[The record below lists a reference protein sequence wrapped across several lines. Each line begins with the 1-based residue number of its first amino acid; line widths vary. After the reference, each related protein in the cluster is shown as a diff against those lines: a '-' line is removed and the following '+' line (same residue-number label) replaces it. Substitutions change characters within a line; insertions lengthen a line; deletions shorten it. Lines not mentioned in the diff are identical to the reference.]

1 MKVVLDTNVI
11 VAAFATRG
19 LCAEIF
25 EVCLLDRIIVLSDFI
40 LSEVEEKLIS
50 KIHLPQGI
58 VHEIID
64 YLRGQSEIVNPKEVK
79 GSVCRDKAD
88 LNIIGTALS
97 GNARFIIT
105 GDEDLLILKKYKGVE
120 MITPREFWS
129 LLKG

>member
-40 LSEVEEKLIS
+40 LSEVKEKLS
-50 KIHLPQGI
+50 NKIHLPHGI

-64 YLRGQSEIVNPKEVK
+64 YLKGQAEIVNPEEVK
-79 GSVCRDKAD
+79 VSACKDKD
-88 LNIIGTALS
+88 
-97 GNARFIIT
+97 
-105 GDEDLLILKKYKGVE
+105 D
-120 MITPREFWS
+120 
-129 LLKG
+129 